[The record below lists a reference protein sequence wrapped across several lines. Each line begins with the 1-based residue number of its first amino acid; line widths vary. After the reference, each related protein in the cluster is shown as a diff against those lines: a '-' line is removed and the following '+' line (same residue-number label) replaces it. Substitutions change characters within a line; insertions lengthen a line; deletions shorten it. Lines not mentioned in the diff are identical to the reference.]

1 MKKTNAQT
9 RNHFAREGMNMN
21 DLLMAYYGDDFTG
34 SADAMEALTLNGVPT
49 VLFLGQPDP
58 ALLKGRLKSIRAVG
72 VAGTSRT
79 MTPSQMDV
87 ELPGQFQMLK
97 DLGVPIIHYKVC
109 ATFDSSAKIGSIGY
123 AADLAFKVIKPQF
136 GVIAQGVPVIGRY
149 VVFGNHFTTVGNK
162 TYRLDRHPM
171 MSRHPIT
178 PMDEGD
184 LRLHFAKQTKKKVE
198 LIDLL
203 QLNKPFDSISSQF
216 DRYINEGNEIIL
228 FDTLD
233 DKNLLTIG
241 RLINQKIGPQPIYA
255 IGSSGFEYAMALY
268 WQSAGIVSK
277 PDPVSPAGPM
287 DQLIVI
293 SGSAADR
300 TAEQIKYAME
310 HGFEGIRLNTDL
322 LVDHATSKDERNRV
336 IQLSLTFLR
345 EGKSI
350 ILYST
355 LGPDDPSIQ
364 KTKDK
369 MKSLGID
376 VNEVGKHLGKQQGLI
391 LRELVEITGL
401 KRVCVAGGDTCSYV
415 LRQMDIH
422 SLELLMPIT
431 PAAPLCRAF
440 SDNST
445 FEGLQ
450 VASKGGQIGAP
461 EYFIQVLKGQR
472 ASL

>member
-1 MKKTNAQT
+1 MS
-9 RNHFAREGMNMN
+9 
-21 DLLMAYYGDDFTG
+21 DLLMAFYGDDFTG

-49 VLFLGQPDP
+49 VLFLDRPDP
-58 ALLKGRLKSIRAVG
+58 VLLKKRLKNVRAVG

-79 MTPSQMDV
+79 MTPAQMDG

-97 DLGVPIIHYKVC
+97 ELGAPIIHYKVC
-109 ATFDSSAKIGSIGY
+109 ATFDSSPRIGSIGH
-123 AADLAFKVIKPQF
+123 AADIAFRALEPPF
-136 GVIAQGVPVIGRY
+136 GVIAQGVPIIGRY

-171 MSRHPIT
+171 MSKHPIT

-184 LRLHFAKQTKKKVE
+184 LRLHFAKQTDKRVE

-203 QLNKPFDSISSQF
+203 QLSKPFESTSSQF
-216 DRYINEGNEIIL
+216 DRYLDEGNEIIL
-228 FDTLD
+228 FDTLEE
-233 DKNLLTIG
+233 KNLLTIG
-241 RLINQKIGPQPIYA
+241 RLIHERTGSQPIFA
-255 IGSSGFEYAMALY
+255 IGSSGFEYAMARY

-277 PDPVSPAGPM
+277 PEPISPAGPV
-287 DQLIVI
+287 DRLIVV
-293 SGSAADR
+293 SGSAAAK
-300 TAEQIKYAME
+300 TAEQIGYALD
-310 HGFEGIRLNTDL
+310 HGFAGIRLNTDL
-322 LVDHATSKDERNRV
+322 LVDPETAQGERNRV
-336 IQLSLTFLR
+336 IQLSLKPLR

-350 ILYST
+350 LLFST
-355 LGPDDPSIQ
+355 VGPDDPFIR
-364 KTKDK
+364 KTRDK

-376 VNEVGKHLGKQQGLI
+376 ANEVGKHLGKQQGLI
-391 LRELVEITGL
+391 LRELVETTAM

-440 SDNST
+440 SDNPA

-461 EYFIQVLKGQR
+461 EYFIQVLQGQR
-472 ASL
+472 SNP

>member
-1 MKKTNAQT
+1 
-9 RNHFAREGMNMN
+9 MN
-21 DLLMAYYGDDFTG
+21 DLLLAFYGDDFTG

-49 VLFLGQPDP
+49 LLFLGQPDP
-58 ALLKGRLKSIRAVG
+58 ALLKGRLKSVRAVG
-72 VAGTSRT
+72 VAGISRT
-79 MTPSQMDV
+79 MTPEQMDG

-97 DLGVPIIHYKVC
+97 DLGAPVIHYKVC
-109 ATFDSSAKIGSIGY
+109 ATFDSSTRIGSIGY
-123 AADLAFKVIKPQF
+123 AADIAFRVIKPPF
-136 GVIAQGVPVIGRY
+136 GVIVQGVPVIGRY

-184 LRLHFAKQTKKKVE
+184 LRLHFAKQTAKKVA

-203 QLNKPFDSISSQF
+203 QLNKSFDSTARQF
-216 DRYINEGNEIIL
+216 DQYLEEGNEIIF
-228 FDTLD
+228 FDTLEE
-233 DKNLLTIG
+233 KNLLTIG
-241 RLINQKIGPQPIYA
+241 RLIHKKIGLQPIFA
-255 IGSSGFEYAMALY
+255 IGSSGFEYAMAYY

-277 PDPVSPAGPM
+277 TAPVSPAGPV
-287 DQLIVI
+287 DRLLVI

-300 TAEQIKYAME
+300 TAEQIKYALG
-310 HGFEGIRLNTDL
+310 HGFEGIRLYTDL
-322 LVDHATSKDERNRV
+322 LIDNEIAQDERNRA
-336 IQLSLTFLR
+336 IRLALKFLS

-350 ILYST
+350 ILFSA
-355 LGPDDPSIQ
+355 LGPDDPSIP

-369 MKSLGID
+369 MKSLDID
-376 VNEVGKHLGKQQGLI
+376 VNEVGRHLGRQQGLI

-440 SDNST
+440 SDNPT
-445 FEGLQ
+445 FANLQ

-461 EYFIQVLKGQR
+461 EYFIQVLNGQR
-472 ASL
+472 TTL

>member
-1 MKKTNAQT
+1 
-9 RNHFAREGMNMN
+9 MN

-49 VLFLGQPDP
+49 VLFLDRPDP
-58 ALLKGRLKSIRAVG
+58 ALLKRRLKDVRAVG

-79 MTPSQMDV
+79 MTPSQMDA
-87 ELPGQFQMLK
+87 ELPGQFQLLK
-97 DLGVPIIHYKVC
+97 DLGVPLIHYKVC
-109 ATFDSSAKIGSIGY
+109 ATFDSSARIGSIGH
-123 AADLAFKVIKPQF
+123 AADLAFSVINPPF
-136 GVIAQGVPVIGRY
+136 GVIVQGVPVIGRY
-149 VVFGNHFTTVGNK
+149 VVFGNHFTTVGEK

-184 LRLHFAKQTKKKVE
+184 LRLHFAKQTTKKVE

-203 QLNKPFDSISSQF
+203 RLSKPFGSISGQF
-216 DRYINEGNEIIL
+216 DRYIEEGNEIIL

-233 DKNLLTIG
+233 DTNLLTIG
-241 RLINQKIGPQPIYA
+241 RLIHQKTGPRPIYA
-255 IGSSGFEYAMALY
+255 IGSSGFEYAMARY
-268 WQSAGIVSK
+268 WQSAGIVAK
-277 PDPVSPAGPM
+277 PAPIPPLGPV
-287 DQLIVI
+287 DRLVVV
-293 SGSAADR
+293 SGSAADK
-300 TAEQIKYAME
+300 TAEQIKCARD

-322 LVDHATSKDERNRV
+322 LIDPETGKDERNRV
-336 IQLSLTFLR
+336 IHLSLKFLR

-350 ILYST
+350 ILFST

-364 KTKDK
+364 KTRDR

-376 VNEVGKHLGKQQGLI
+376 VTEVGKHLGRQQGLI
-391 LRELVEITGL
+391 LRELVETAGL

-415 LRQMDIH
+415 LRQMDIN

-431 PAAPLCRAF
+431 PAAPICRAF
-440 SDNST
+440 SDNAT
-445 FEGLQ
+445 FDGLQ

-461 EYFIQVLKGQR
+461 EYFLQVLQGQR
-472 ASL
+472 ANPA

>member
-1 MKKTNAQT
+1 
-9 RNHFAREGMNMN
+9 
-21 DLLMAYYGDDFTG
+21 
-34 SADAMEALTLNGVPT
+34 
-49 VLFLGQPDP
+49 
-58 ALLKGRLKSIRAVG
+58 
-72 VAGTSRT
+72 
-79 MTPSQMDV
+79 
-87 ELPGQFQMLK
+87 LPGQFQMLK
-97 DLGVPIIHYKVC
+97 GLGAPVIHYKVC
-109 ATFDSSAKIGSIGY
+109 ATFDSSAGIGSIGH
-123 AADLAFKVIKPQF
+123 AADIAFRVIKPPF

-184 LRLHFAKQTKKKVE
+184 LRLHFAKQTAKKVE
-198 LIDLL
+198 LIDIL
-203 QLNKPFDSISSQF
+203 QLNKPFDSISGQF
-216 DRYINEGNEIIL
+216 DRYIGEGNEIIL
-228 FDTLD
+228 FDTLEE
-233 DKNLLTIG
+233 KHLLTIG
-241 RLINQKIGPQPIYA
+241 RLIHQKTGAQPIYA
-255 IGSSGFEYAMALY
+255 IGSSGFEYAMARY

-277 PDPVSPAGPM
+277 PEPIPPAGPV
-287 DQLIVI
+287 DQIIVV
-293 SGSAADR
+293 SGSAAAK
-300 TAEQIKYAME
+300 TAEQIRHAMD

-322 LVDHATSKDERNRV
+322 LVDPETGRDERNRV
-336 IQLSLTFLR
+336 IKIALKSLR
-345 EGKSI
+345 EGKSVV
-350 ILYST
+350 LFST
-355 LGPDDPSIQ
+355 LGSDDPILR

-369 MKSLGID
+369 MKSLGMD

-391 LRELVEITGL
+391 LRELVEVTGL

-445 FEGLQ
+445 FDGLQ

-461 EYFIQVLKGQR
+461 EYFIQVLEGQR
-472 ASL
+472 TSLSH

>member
-1 MKKTNAQT
+1 
-9 RNHFAREGMNMN
+9 MNN
-21 DLLMAYYGDDFTG
+21 LLMAFYGDDFTG

-49 VLFLGQPDP
+49 VLFLDRPNP
-58 ALLKGRLKSIRAVG
+58 ALLKSRLKDVRAVG

-79 MTPSQMDV
+79 MTPLQMDG

-97 DLGVPIIHYKVC
+97 DLGAPLIHYKVC
-109 ATFDSSAKIGSIGY
+109 ATFDSSARIGSIGY
-123 AADLAFKVIKPQF
+123 AADIAFRIIEPPFAVI
-136 GVIAQGVPVIGRY
+136 VQGVPVIGRY

-184 LRLHFAKQTKKKVE
+184 LRYHFAKQTNKKVE
-198 LIDLL
+198 LVDLL
-203 QLNKPFDSISSQF
+203 QLSKPFDAISRQF
-216 DRYINEGNEIIL
+216 DRYLEEGNDIIL

-241 RLINQKIGPQPIYA
+241 QLINQKIGSQPIYA
-255 IGSSGFEYAMALY
+255 IGSSGLEYAMAYY
-268 WQSAGIVSK
+268 WQSTGVVSK
-277 PDPVSPAGPM
+277 PDPIPSAGPV
-287 DQLIVI
+287 DRLIVV
-293 SGSAADR
+293 SGSAADK
-300 TAEQIKYAME
+300 TAEQIKYAMN

-322 LVDHATSKDERNRV
+322 LIDHETCRDERNRV
-336 IQLSLTFLR
+336 IQLSLKLFR

-350 ILYST
+350 ILFST
-355 LGPDDPSIQ
+355 VGPDDPYIQ

-369 MKSLGID
+369 MKSLAID

-391 LRELVEITGL
+391 LRELVETTGL
-401 KRVCVAGGDTCSYV
+401 ERVCVAGGDTCSYV

-440 SDNST
+440 SDRST
-445 FEGLQ
+445 FNGLQ

-461 EYFIQVLKGQR
+461 EYFIQVLNGQR
-472 ASL
+472 ANP

>member
-1 MKKTNAQT
+1 
-9 RNHFAREGMNMN
+9 MNE
-21 DLLMAYYGDDFTG
+21 LLLAFYGDDFTG
-34 SADAMEALTLNGVPT
+34 SADAMEALTVNGVPT

-58 ALLKGRLKSIRAVG
+58 TLLKRRLKNVRAVG

-79 MTPSQMDV
+79 MTPSQMDG

-97 DLGVPIIHYKVC
+97 DLGAPIIHYKVC

-123 AADLAFKVIKPQF
+123 AADLAFRLIKPPF
-136 GVIAQGVPVIGRY
+136 GVIVQGVPVLGRY
-149 VVFGNHFTTVGNK
+149 IVFGNHFTTVGNK

-184 LRLHFAKQTKKKVE
+184 LRYHFAKQTVKKVE

-203 QLNKPFDSISSQF
+203 KLNKPFDSISSQF
-216 DRYINEGNEIIL
+216 DRYIAEGNEIIL

-241 RLINQKIGPQPIYA
+241 RLINQKISSQPIFA

-277 PDPVSPAGPM
+277 PDPIPPAGPV
-287 DQLIVI
+287 DRLIVV

-300 TAEQIKYAME
+300 TAEQIKYAMD

-322 LVDHATSKDERNRV
+322 LIDNETGKDERNRV
-336 IQLSLTFLR
+336 IQLSLKFLR

-350 ILYST
+350 ILFST
-355 LGPDDPSIQ
+355 LGPDDLFIQ

-376 VNEVGKHLGKQQGLI
+376 VNEVGKHLGKQQGVI

-461 EYFIQVLKGQR
+461 EYFIQVLNGQR
-472 ASL
+472 ANV